1 MATTVR
7 TLQNFIG
14 GAWAE
19 STGENVRQI
28 VSPVTG
34 ETLAEVPDASADDI
48 ASAARAAR
56 EAQPKWAALSAW
68 DRAAVCHA
76 IADLID
82 ERREDM
88 ARELTLEQGKP
99 YTAEALG
106 DIEETAENFRI
117 AAEDAKRMESAIIPS
132 QDVNKRILTFR
143 KPNGVYAAIT
153 PWNFPTLIPVELIA
167 PGIAAGNTIVMK
179 PSEWTPIAMATFM
192 QAMADA
198 GLPEGVVNVVYG
210 GGEVGERLITDEN
223 VDCIGFVGSHTTAEK
238 IVRAIGLKRSL
249 IEASGNGPVIVCDD
263 ADLEAA
269 AKGAVFGG
277 FFCAGQVCCATE
289 RVLVDRNVHD
299 DFLAAV
305 MKEAEA
311 WKLGDPYDDE
321 TLVGPMNNEPTAQK
335 MDRHLEDALEKG
347 ATIVAGGGRDS
358 DRPTNLYYQP
368 TVVDGVG
375 VDTLINHDETFG
387 PIVPVITVSGDDEA
401 LAVANDSHLGP
412 AGRRLHEEPQ
422 AGLPLPRQPA
432 GRQRRRE
439 RLDRLLGGA
448 RAVRRRL
455 RDSQRLGPDRRALH
469 DARHDRPED
478 GRARRR
484 RPGLRYAALLAL
496 AVLDAAGTVLAP
508 TCRQL
513 GEWTSTGR
521 RRRRR
526 AGRVRAASANPADWH
541 YMRARAVRRAPQ
553 AGLRKPKI
561 TRSGSRRGRAWLET
575 RSAGDG

>member
-7 TLQNFIG
+7 TLKNFIG

-19 STGENVRQI
+19 STGDNVRQI

-34 ETLAEVPDASADDI
+34 ETLAEVPDAGPEDI
-48 ASAARAAR
+48 ASAAHAAR
-56 EAQPKWAALSAW
+56 AAQPKWAALSAW

-82 ERREDM
+82 GRREDM

-106 DIEETAENFRI
+106 DIEETADNFRI
-117 AAEDAKRMESAIIPS
+117 AAEDVKRMESPIIPS

-143 KPNGVYAAIT
+143 KPHGVYAAIT
-153 PWNFPTLIPVELIA
+153 PWNFPTLIPVELIE

-238 IVRAIGLKRSL
+238 IVRAAGLKRSL

-277 FFCAGQVCCATE
+277 FFCSGQVCCATE

-311 WKLGDPYDDE
+311 WKLGDPYDDD
-321 TLVGPMNNEPTAQK
+321 TLVGPMNNEPTAHK

-347 ATIVAGGGRDS
+347 ATIVSGGARDG

-375 VDTLINHDETFG
+375 VDTLINRDETFG

-401 LAVANDSHLGP
+401 LAVANDSHLGLQ
-412 AGRRLHEEPQ
+412 AAVYTKSLKRAFRYLDNLQVGNVVVNDSTDYWEAHEPF
-422 AGLPLPRQPA
+422 
-432 GRQRRRE
+432 
-439 RLDRLLGGA
+439 GGA
-448 RAVRRRL
+448 SGTR
-455 RDSQRLGPDRRALH
+455 SGW
-469 DARHDRPED
+469 
-478 GRARRR
+478 GRI
-484 RPGLRYAALLAL
+484 GGRYTMLDMTDLKT
-496 AVLDAAGTVLAP
+496 AVLDVG
-508 TCRQL
+508 
-513 GEWTSTGR
+513 
-521 RRRRR
+521 
-526 AGRVRAASANPADWH
+526 
-541 YMRARAVRRAPQ
+541 
-553 AGLRKPKI
+553 GL
-561 TRSGSRRGRAWLET
+561 
-575 RSAGDG
+575 D

>member
-1 MATTVR
+1 VATAVR

-14 GAWAE
+14 GEWAE

-34 ETLAEVPDASADDI
+34 ETLAEVPDAGAEDI

-56 EAQPKWAALSAW
+56 QAQPKWAALSAW
-68 DRAAVCHA
+68 DRAAICHA

-117 AAEDAKRMESAIIPS
+117 AAEDVKRMESPIIPS

-238 IVRAIGLKRSL
+238 IVRAAGLKRSL

-311 WKLGDPYDDE
+311 WKLGDPYDDD

-347 ATIVAGGGRDS
+347 ATIVAGGERDS
-358 DRPTNLYYQP
+358 DRPTSLYYQP
-368 TVVDGVG
+368 TIVDGVG
-375 VDTLINHDETFG
+375 LDTLINRDETFG
-387 PIVPVITVSGDDEA
+387 PIVPVISVSGDDEA
-401 LAVANDSHLGP
+401 LAVANDSYLGLQ
-412 AGRRLHEEPQ
+412 AAVYTKSLKRAFRYLDNLQVGNVVVNDSTDYWEAHEPF
-422 AGLPLPRQPA
+422 
-432 GRQRRRE
+432 
-439 RLDRLLGGA
+439 GGA
-448 RAVRRRL
+448 SGTR
-455 RDSQRLGPDRRALH
+455 SGW
-469 DARHDRPED
+469 
-478 GRARRR
+478 GRI
-484 RPGLRYAALLAL
+484 GGRYTMLDMTDLKT
-496 AVLDAAGTVLAP
+496 AVLDVG
-508 TCRQL
+508 
-513 GEWTSTGR
+513 
-521 RRRRR
+521 
-526 AGRVRAASANPADWH
+526 
-541 YMRARAVRRAPQ
+541 
-553 AGLRKPKI
+553 GL
-561 TRSGSRRGRAWLET
+561 
-575 RSAGDG
+575 D